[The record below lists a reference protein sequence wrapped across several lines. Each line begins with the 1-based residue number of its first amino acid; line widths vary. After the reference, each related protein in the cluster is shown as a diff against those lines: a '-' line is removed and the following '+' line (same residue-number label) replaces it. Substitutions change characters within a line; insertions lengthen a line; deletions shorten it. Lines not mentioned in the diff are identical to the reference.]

1 MKGRAA
7 AAVLAVLV
15 GALVVYLVV
24 YAGGTDTY
32 YSEGDVSRWDHARRG
47 SAWFLFAVSIGLG
60 VAAVVGLMARA
71 AGKAANLGIAVVA
84 LTVLALLSF
93 PVAWVAVTTGH

>member
-1 MKGRAA
+1 VKRRGA

-15 GALVVYLVV
+15 GAVVVYLVV

-32 YSEGDVSRWDHARRG
+32 YQEGDVSRWDHARRG
-47 SAWFLFAVSIGLG
+47 NAWSLFAVSIGLG
-60 VAAVVGLMARA
+60 VAAVVGLLARA
-71 AGKAANLGIAVVA
+71 AGKAGNLGIAVVA

>member
-1 MKGRAA
+1 VKGRAA

-15 GALVVYLVV
+15 GALVVYLIV

-32 YSEGDVSRWDHARRG
+32 YSEGDVSRWDHSRRG
-47 SAWFLFAVSIGLG
+47 NAWVLFAVSIGLG

-71 AGKAANLGIAVVA
+71 AGKATNLGIAIVG

-93 PVAWVAVTTGH
+93 PFALVGVTTGH